1 MSETPPNAIPPE
13 TPLTVTLTAAEW
25 NLVMGALAEAP
36 YKIAAPL
43 IGKIMTQ
50 TMAGLPG
57 APARAPDGSLVE
69 EEGEHGLAH

>member
-1 MSETPPNAIPPE
+1 MSETPPNAIPPN

-25 NLVMGALAEAP
+25 NQVMGALAEAP
-36 YKIAAPL
+36 YTIAAPL

-50 TMAGLPG
+50 TMACLPG
-57 APARAPDGSLVE
+57 AAAPDGSLVE

>member
-1 MSETPPNAIPPE
+1 MSEAPANPIPPE
-13 TPLTVTLTAAEW
+13 TPLTVTLAAVEW
-25 NLVMGALAEAP
+25 NQVMGALAEAS

-50 TMAGLPG
+50 TTADLAAWPT
-57 APARAPDGSLVE
+57 APPDGALVE